1 MAKELIAM
9 ILAGGKGTRLYELT
23 RKDAKP
29 AVHFGGKYRIIDY
42 ALSNC
47 AHSGIDTVGVLAQYE
62 SISLSRYIGNGE
74 KWGLNGIRS
83 STVTIAPRQTD
94 SGSNIHAVY

>member
-47 AHSGIDTVGVLAQYE
+47 AHSGIDTVGVLIAAV
-62 SISLSRYIGNGE
+62 IGLLVLLMRFIKTWN
-74 KWGLNGIRS
+74 LLIR
-83 STVTIAPRQTD
+83 IIPKMF
-94 SGSNIHAVY
+94 